1 VIGSRLRG
9 RRSGAI
15 LAATLFIIAAMPGLA
30 TAANPS
36 WSIKIVKLPP
46 SVVSGQDAGYRVTVA
61 NAGPSNINGLSLSTN
76 IAAPVTYFSGLSQPP
91 FATGP
96 ASCAYVNVPFTCNL
110 GTMNAGQSTTFT
122 IAYKT
127 SGSGTFDMT
136 VSLRSSSGD
145 TGSDGKGQSRGDALS
160 VTAKTGLD
168 SGNFA
173 GGYFQANTTLQTN
186 PNLGRNNK
194 QSTSLVGFAAS
205 ASNPYDVMIRDG
217 STILPTDATDPN
229 FGLVCDNPVCSS
241 LTSEWSLINLQEG
254 QTQGTA
260 FHVTLVVDG
269 SLIPGGTAES
279 DIVLVHVW
287 LDALGASHTEV
298 IGASGV
304 RCTPSTGTPTNP
316 ECITVTKVGPNW
328 KVDAWLFHNG
338 GMKI

>member
-15 LAATLFIIAAMPGLA
+15 LAAALFIIAAMPGLA

-46 SVVSGQDAGYRVTVA
+46 SVVSGQDAGYRVTIA

-76 IAAPVTYFSGLSQPP
+76 IAAPVTYFSQL
-91 FATGP
+91 AGP
-96 ASCAYVNVPFTCNL
+96 GTCASINVPFTCNL

-127 SGSGTFDMT
+127 SGNGTFDMT

-186 PNLGRNNK
+186 PNLGRNNR

-217 STILPTDATDPN
+217 VTSLTTITDPTDPN
-229 FGLVCDNPVCSS
+229 YGLQCTITACSS
-241 LTSEWSLINLQEG
+241 LTTEWSLINLKEG
-254 QTQGTA
+254 QLQGA
-260 FHVTLVVDG
+260 PFHVTIVADG
-269 SLIPGGTAES
+269 SLVPGGTSAS

-287 LDALGASHTEV
+287 LDADGVLHQDV
-298 IGASGV
+298 IGADGV
-304 RCTPSTGTPTNP
+304 RCPSTGTPTT
-316 ECITVTKVGPNW
+316 ECISVSKVGPNW
-328 KVDAWLFHNG
+328 KVDAWLLHNG
-338 GMKI
+338 GAKY

>member
-1 VIGSRLRG
+1 VNGSRLRG

-15 LAATLFIIAAMPGLA
+15 LAAALFIVAALPGLA

-76 IAAPVTYFSGLSQPP
+76 INDPVTYFSGLTS

-96 ASCAYVNVPFTCNL
+96 ASCLSANVKFTCNL

-136 VSLRSSSGD
+136 VSVRSSSGD

-205 ASNPYDVMIRDG
+205 AGTPYDVMIRDG
-217 STILPTDATDPN
+217 STSLPTDPTDPN
-229 FGLVCDNPVCSS
+229 YGLVCDNPVCSS

-254 QTQGTA
+254 QTQATP

-269 SLIPGGTAES
+269 SLIPGGTSES

-287 LDALGASHTEV
+287 LDAAGVSHTDV
-298 IGASGV
+298 IGASGA

-316 ECITVTKVGPNW
+316 ECITVSKVGPNW